1 MKLNYG
7 IATLYNPPIVPD
19 AIQRFLFEHAPV
31 RGEIVHLEETWRTV
45 LAHQA
50 YPPCVRALLGEMMA
64 AAALLTATLKF
75 GGTLI
80 MQIQGTGPL
89 SLVVVECTSRH
100 RMRATAKWS
109 AVPESGTLAELVGSG
124 RFGITLDPGAG
135 RSSYQSIV
143 AIEGETIAAALEQYM
158 LRSGQIDTRLWL
170 SADER
175 RAAGLLLQKLPEREG
190 NDADAWR
197 RAITIASTLSADEII
212 AHDAPELLRRLYS
225 TEDIRVFAA
234 RQVQFHCSCSRERVA
249 AMLRMLGQEE
259 VRSIIAERGTVD
271 VNCEFCSHRYSFTPG
286 DVTSLFPMAQ
296 ATPSSATRH

>member
-89 SLVVVECTSRH
+89 SLVVVEWH
-100 RMRATAKWS
+100 
-109 AVPESGTLAELVGSG
+109 
-124 RFGITLDPGAG
+124 
-135 RSSYQSIV
+135 
-143 AIEGETIAAALEQYM
+143 EQAPHA
-158 LRSGQIDTRLWL
+158 SD
-170 SADER
+170 
-175 RAAGLLLQKLPEREG
+175 RE
-190 NDADAWR
+190 
-197 RAITIASTLSADEII
+197 
-212 AHDAPELLRRLYS
+212 
-225 TEDIRVFAA
+225 V
-234 RQVQFHCSCSRERVA
+234 
-249 AMLRMLGQEE
+249 
-259 VRSIIAERGTVD
+259 ERG
-271 VNCEFCSHRYSFTPG
+271 S
-286 DVTSLFPMAQ
+286 
-296 ATPSSATRH
+296 

>member
-1 MKLNYG
+1 MAQQNVSACWDKQRLLRRPARRRSPAVQSRHRASRASLRRRSLRAEYASYEGNSPPSMKLNYG

-158 LRSGQIDTRLWL
+158 LRSEQIDTRLWL
-170 SADER
+170 SADE
-175 RAAGLLLQKLPEREG
+175 
-190 NDADAWR
+190 
-197 RAITIASTLSADEII
+197 
-212 AHDAPELLRRLYS
+212 
-225 TEDIRVFAA
+225 
-234 RQVQFHCSCSRERVA
+234 
-249 AMLRMLGQEE
+249 
-259 VRSIIAERGTVD
+259 
-271 VNCEFCSHRYSFTPG
+271 
-286 DVTSLFPMAQ
+286 
-296 ATPSSATRH
+296 